1 MGNAQGT
8 EVRKDTDIRGV
19 VSSEGGDAEGGII
32 TVVNGNKG
40 VKSSSTGVLDP
51 ELVALQSLPVFVPL
65 IRSSVADS
73 ALLRKIEE
81 SPNSGETIMRNAGV
95 KPIDPTS
102 TLLICRD
109 YQEHIKLC
117 AKKAV
122 ANQKII
128 SQRLSRIMVFSEN
141 LRFSF
146 NDHEQS
152 AKTFV
157 EKLPTVEK
165 IANEVGNLTLKVSN
179 AGHALRRLEDA
190 LTYCENLIAKK
201 Q

>member
-8 EVRKDTDIRGV
+8 EARKDAVTPDI
-19 VSSEGGDAEGGII
+19 DADGGII
-32 TVVNGNKG
+32 TVVNGTGKG
-40 VKSSSTGVLDP
+40 GKSSSSATGILDP
-51 ELVALQSLPVFVPL
+51 ELVALHSLPVFVPL

-73 ALLRKIEE
+73 ALMKKIEE
-81 SPNSGETIMRNAGV
+81 SPESGEIVTGNANV

-122 ANQKII
+122 ANQKVIT
-128 SQRLSRIMVFSEN
+128 QRFSRIMVFSES
-141 LRFSF
+141 LRLSF
-146 NDHEQS
+146 ADHEQS
-152 AKTFV
+152 ARTFV
-157 EKLPTVEK
+157 EKLPAVEK
-165 IANEVGNLTLKVSN
+165 IANEVDNLTLKVSN

-201 Q
+201 